1 MVTAIGQTNAA
12 TLPPPGAS
20 GASPLRLLEALGRR
34 IDGRDPRVARE
45 AAAQLLSELFFAPL
59 LAEMRRFPFGHDL
72 ATGGFTEETFGQ
84 QLDQRVA
91 DTVAAAQPALIKQ
104 VTEYLEQ
111 AQPNRGPRAA
121 RTKPVEPNR
130 PADVDPPWPLWLRL
144 RGALKAGAA

>member
-12 TLPPPGAS
+12 TLPPPGVS
-20 GASPLRLLEALGRR
+20 GAGSLRLLEALGRR

-59 LAEMRRFPFGHDL
+59 LAEMRRFPFGRDL

-91 DTVAAAQPALIKQ
+91 DTVAASQPALIQQ

-111 AQPNRGPRAA
+111 AQPKRGPR
-121 RTKPVEPNR
+121 
-130 PADVDPPWPLWLRL
+130 PAPASRAESNTPAHAEPPWPLWLQL
-144 RGALKAGAA
+144 REAFNAGAA